1 MRNINKLA
9 VILSATTALVFPT
22 MASAQS
28 STPEASDESREIL
41 VTGSRIKRDPANS
54 ALPLT
59 IISPADLSREGIS
72 SPEQLISFLSS
83 NGNGAD
89 NLASNSDVV
98 GGAQRGTN
106 GLSAANLRGQG

>member
-1 MRNINKLA
+1 MRGIKQLA
-9 VILSATTALVFPT
+9 IILAASTALSLPSAALAQG
-22 MASAQS
+22 AS
-28 STPEASDESREIL
+28 SDDGKEIL

-72 SPEQLISFLSS
+72 SAEQLISYLST

-106 GLSAANLRGQG
+106 EIGRASCRERV